1 MTDTQR
7 TSPATRAASPS
18 PVLAIQDLNVSF
30 HGRSGENQALKGIS
44 FAIHPGE
51 IVAVVGE
58 SGSGKSVTSLAVM
71 GLLAAS
77 GRIDGGSMQFRDR
90 KGQLHALETLNQS
103 QRRTLRGRALAM
115 NFQEPMTSLNP
126 ALRLC
131 APRTEPLR
139 DHQLCDK
146 ASSDTRCP

>member
-7 TSPATRAASPS
+7 TSPATRAALPS
-18 PVLAIQDLNVSF
+18 PVLAIQDLSVSF

-71 GLLAAS
+71 GLLANN
-77 GRIDGGSMQFRDR
+77 GRIDRGSMQFRMHVSAPVA
-90 KGQLHALETLNQS
+90 KLQITAESIAAVCSFATGAETCM
-103 QRRTLRGRALAM
+103 R
-115 NFQEPMTSLNP
+115 
-126 ALRLC
+126 
-131 APRTEPLR
+131 
-139 DHQLCDK
+139 
-146 ASSDTRCP
+146 